1 VPRWRPGASFLLVLS
16 ITLLATAV
24 LGACA
29 GTGPG
34 QSAPPERSPAVRRA
48 ELWFATT
55 PAPGVWADLLLVLE
69 NPLAEPAERTVLRF
83 PATLLEDFA
92 LRDTEPP
99 LLGPPVREAD
109 GGYAFVFPPPLD
121 RSLNWYR
128 VYLAARR
135 QGPRP
140 FQVAVSID
148 RPAGAG
154 PLALSPTAPR
164 ARYVDRAAD
173 PFRTVPEALVAWLPS
188 RPAALL
194 PLLVLTGAVLATTVT
209 AGCLAAFWLQ
219 KR

>member
-1 VPRWRPGASFLLVLS
+1 MPRWLPGASLLLVLS
-16 ITLLATAV
+16 VTLLATAA

-34 QSAPPERSPAVRRA
+34 QSAPPERRPEVRRA

-55 PAPGVWADLLLVLE
+55 PAPGVWADLLLVLD

-140 FQVAVSID
+140 FRWRCRSTAPPAPAVLS
-148 RPAGAG
+148 
-154 PLALSPTAPR
+154 LSPTAPR

-188 RPAALL
+188 RPAVLL